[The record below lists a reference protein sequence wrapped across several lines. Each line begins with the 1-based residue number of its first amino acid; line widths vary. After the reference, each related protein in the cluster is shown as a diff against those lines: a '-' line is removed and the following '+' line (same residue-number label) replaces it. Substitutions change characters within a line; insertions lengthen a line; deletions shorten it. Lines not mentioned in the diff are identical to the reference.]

1 MAGAAS
7 IPTGPGPMGPPPFP
21 AFRCLNRTLLASVTD
36 FATNAGNSF
45 TTNLS
50 YDANGFVKQVR
61 DPLLHSTSFERI
73 ASTGIP
79 TKITHP
85 ADSHGVVSSVAY
97 SYMDPD
103 GYYLGSVTDE
113 RGKVTTYHRNLN
125 NMTTSEIDY
134 PDGGVESFDYNQF
147 NQTWHHTMPS
157 STTANGAGATEVFTN
172 DSRGMLQSYTPPGTA
187 SDPNPASH
195 PTTYAYDSYDHL
207 ATVTDP
213 RGNST
218 SYTYNAI
225 GQLLALTSVDG
236 SQVNYAYNGDGTRKS
251 TSVQFGPNS
260 GDLAETDTPTTI
272 TGAFGLSPPRS
283 ASRAT
288 PPHARPYSTTAT
300 MVRRW
305 MIIAGP
311 RPSPPKSCCLL
322 GVPR

>member
-1 MAGAAS
+1 MNYSYATQTFAGASYKLLSQVNYNDQYAAQALYTYQGANNSAAGTPLIKSCADPRFPGPLKNITYSFVAGGFYGQFYAESHTIDATHWTPVVTYNYATHTETRGDGGSGVHPYRSWTYGSTS
-7 IPTGPGPMGPPPFP
+7 IPGFSVPQPY
-21 AFRCLNRTLLASVTD
+21 LLASVTD

-50 YDANGFVKQVR
+50 YDATGFVKQVR

-172 DSRGMLQSYTPPGTA
+172 DSRGMPELYPS
-187 SDPNPASH
+187 
-195 PTTYAYDSYDHL
+195 
-207 ATVTDP
+207 
-213 RGNST
+213 
-218 SYTYNAI
+218 
-225 GQLLALTSVDG
+225 
-236 SQVNYAYNGDGTRKS
+236 GDGQRS
-251 TSVQFGPNS
+251 EPRF
-260 GDLAETDTPTTI
+260 
-272 TGAFGLSPPRS
+272 PPDYLRL
-283 ASRAT
+283 R
-288 PPHARPYSTTAT
+288 
-300 MVRRW
+300 
-305 MIIAGP
+305 
-311 RPSPPKSCCLL
+311 
-322 GVPR
+322 